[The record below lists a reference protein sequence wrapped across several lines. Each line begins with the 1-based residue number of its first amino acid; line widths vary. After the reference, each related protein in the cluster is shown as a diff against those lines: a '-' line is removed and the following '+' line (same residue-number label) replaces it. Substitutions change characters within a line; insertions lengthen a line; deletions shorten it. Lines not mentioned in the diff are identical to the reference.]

1 MNCRH
6 IKLYLVYI
14 YMHSFF
20 YYLLVRSGNHVINFQ
35 FIFCIC
41 ILTVCSQVSA
51 PSEFLSLRNAVK
63 ASFLILICLLF

>member
-6 IKLYLVYI
+6 IKLYLVY
-14 YMHSFF
+14 MHSFF
-20 YYLLVRSGNHVINFQ
+20 LLSLSKIRKPCDQLSTLKV
-35 FIFCIC
+35 
-41 ILTVCSQVSA
+41 TVCSQVSA